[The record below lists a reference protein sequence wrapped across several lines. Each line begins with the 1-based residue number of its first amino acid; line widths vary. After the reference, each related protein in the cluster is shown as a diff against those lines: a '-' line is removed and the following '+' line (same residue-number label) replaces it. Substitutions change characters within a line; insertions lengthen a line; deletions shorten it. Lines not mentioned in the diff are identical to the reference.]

1 MTTPRPIRLSAV
13 EHAMLIEISKR
24 LRLTPDQVLKKLIQ
38 ETYDKLK

>member
-1 MTTPRPIRLSAV
+1 MTTPRPIRLSSV
-13 EHAMLIEISKR
+13 EDAMLTQISKR